1 MPKDASTIG
10 QCVSHLSWKRKLLYP
25 LQNGSCGEF
34 GVPQRPTYHGVRT
47 AAAASQAP
55 PKGNQHKA
63 NHWGLFQNEIWSSEN
78 VFCFLCVLLKTGTLK
93 KMGDSRPDTRWSLRR
108 TAPSQVGGPFSL
120 RWLEFSQNHPQNA
133 GSFLRTQRE
142 PDHEPLLLSRLA
154 YFESSFAGNVA
165 PIASSLLI
173 ANNLEGNRML
183 LWHRQGQP
191 SDQRAHASCGTSARS
206 WHSFFQCQMQAV
218 PISHSAQTVHKTPPG
233 KQNVN
238 AQVPVTWIRVSNWQ
252 VKNPTQP
259 HTHTHTHAYLVQV
272 EVCK

>member
-1 MPKDASTIG
+1 ME
-10 QCVSHLSWKRKLLYP
+10 LRK
-25 LQNGSCGEF
+25 
-34 GVPQRPTYHGVRT
+34 
-47 AAAASQAP
+47 
-55 PKGNQHKA
+55 
-63 NHWGLFQNEIWSSEN
+63 
-78 VFCFLCVLLKTGTLK
+78 CFFFFYFVLLKTGTLK

-108 TAPSQVGGPFSL
+108 TVPSQVGGPFSL

-218 PISHSAQTVHKTPPG
+218 PISHSAQTVQNAAWETKRKRAGASDLDSGVKLASQESNTTP
-233 KQNVN
+233 
-238 AQVPVTWIRVSNWQ
+238 
-252 VKNPTQP
+252 
-259 HTHTHTHAYLVQV
+259 HTHAYLVQV